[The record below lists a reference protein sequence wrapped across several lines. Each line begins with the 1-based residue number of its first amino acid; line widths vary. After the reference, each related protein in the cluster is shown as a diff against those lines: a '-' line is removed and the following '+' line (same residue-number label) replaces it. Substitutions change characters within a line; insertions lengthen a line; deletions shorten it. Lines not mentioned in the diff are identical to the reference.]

1 MKVTRMDRA
10 WVAGWLLAVIASG
23 FTPARAMDEA
33 ALYRKCEAACV
44 EILVEG
50 RHAGS
55 GWFAD
60 TNGTVVTAGHV
71 FERPDPPLEL
81 LCANGER
88 VPAEL
93 LGVDRGHD
101 LACLRATGPARSW
114 PFLPVSRKPAALG
127 NGLREFGS
135 PLFRAGAMQTGRLAS
150 PHDRYEF
157 TGAFVEYARTRMLG
171 AMMQPGT
178 SGGPWV
184 NGRGEVVGV
193 QSSIMSLDGRPI
205 GVAFMSPGDAV
216 RRLLRARVHAH
227 TPTLGAAVDEL
238 WQQPAETLQQLPPKL
253 EGLVLSVVRGDGP
266 AAKAGLVVKDVLLTV
281 DGQHLLRVGD
291 LLSVVR
297 AHQPGEAVAVRYRRP
312 AEDQE
317 REVKV
322 TLGRAEDMWPG
333 LPAGK

>member
-1 MKVTRMDRA
+1 MKVARMDRA

-23 FTPARAMDEA
+23 FAPARAMDEA
-33 ALYRKCEAACV
+33 ALYRRCEAACV
-44 EILVEG
+44 EVLVEG

-60 TNGTVVTAGHV
+60 TNGTVVTAGHL
-71 FERPDPPLEL
+71 FERPDLPLEL

-101 LACLRATGPARSW
+101 LACLRVNGPARIW
-114 PFLPVSRKPAALG
+114 AFLPLARKPAALG
-127 NGLREFGS
+127 EELRQFGS
-135 PLFRAGAMQTGRLAS
+135 PLFRAGAMQRGRLAS
-150 PHDRYEF
+150 PHERYEF
-157 TGAFVEYARTRMLG
+157 TGAFVEYARTRMLD

-205 GVAFMSPGDAV
+205 GVSFMGPGDAV
-216 RRLLRARVHAH
+216 RRLLRERAHAR

-238 WQQPAETLQQLPPKL
+238 WQQSAETLKQLPPKPV
-253 EGLVLSVVRGDGP
+253 GLVLSVVRGDGP
-266 AAKAGLVVKDVLLTV
+266 AATAGLVVKDVLLTV
-281 DGQHLLRVGD
+281 DGRRLLRIRD
-291 LLSVVR
+291 LLGAVR

-312 AEDQE
+312 GEDQV

-322 TLGRAEDMWPG
+322 TLGRAEDIWPG
-333 LPAGK
+333 LPGGK

>member
-1 MKVTRMDRA
+1 MF
-10 WVAGWLLAVIASG
+10 ASG
-23 FTPARAMDEA
+23 MFLARAMDEA
-33 ALYRKCEAACV
+33 TLYRRCEAAGV
-44 EILVEG
+44 EVLVEG

-60 TNGTVVTAGHV
+60 AGGTVVTAGHL
-71 FERPDPPLEL
+71 FERPDLPLEL

-101 LACLRATGPARSW
+101 LACLRVTGSARTW
-114 PFLPVSRKPAALG
+114 AFLPLARKPAALG
-127 NGLREFGS
+127 EELRQFGS
-135 PLFRAGAMQTGRLAS
+135 PLFRAGAMQRGRLAS

-157 TGAFVEYARTRMLG
+157 TGAFVEYARTRMLD

-193 QSSIMSLDGRPI
+193 QSSIMSLDGKPI
-205 GVAFMSPGDAV
+205 GVSFMSPEDAV
-216 RRLLRARVHAH
+216 RRLLRERAHAH

-238 WQQPAETLQQLPPKL
+238 WQQSAETLKQLPPKV
-253 EGLVLSVVRGDGP
+253 EGLVLSVVKGDGP

-281 DGQHLLRVGD
+281 EGRPMLRIGD

-297 AHQPGEAVAVRYRRP
+297 AHQPGESVAIRYRRP
-312 AEDQE
+312 GEKQE
-317 REVKV
+317 REVKA
-322 TLGRAEDMWPG
+322 TLGRAEDIWPA
-333 LPAGK
+333 LPGGK